1 MVVGWII
8 PLAAEVHIT
17 SNEDCSNIQWN
28 CNFDK
33 SIIDCHNAEQI
44 NNDKHPKYPKPP
56 IKFMNYWSIKVPN
69 DWSVLFTTPFNRED
83 ERFTC
88 ATGLVDCDRYEE
100 FINFPAFWNKPN
112 YDGILPIGTPLVQAI
127 PIHRSSFQIE
137 EDLHPFTENEI
148 KVIDKA
154 NKSRQIHRSF
164 YRDKL
169 WVRK

>member
-1 MVVGWII
+1 
-8 PLAAEVHIT
+8 
-17 SNEDCSNIQWN
+17 
-28 CNFDK
+28 
-33 SIIDCHNAEQI
+33 
-44 NNDKHPKYPKPP
+44 
-56 IKFMNYWSIKVPN
+56 
-69 DWSVLFTTPFNRED
+69 
-83 ERFTC
+83 
-88 ATGLVDCDRYEE
+88 VDCDRYEE